1 MSNGYN
7 KERHIKI
14 FNRWLKENR
23 LYFKYMN
30 ETRQECI
37 YLKKIPYN
45 TSGYIIQRLNEE
57 EEGASA
63 IIRLTID
70 WFDLVYDLNM
80 WRCAVSR
87 WENYC
92 RFHNIE

>member
-37 YLKKIPYN
+37 YLKKN
-45 TSGYIIQRLNEE
+45 TIQYFRIYYTE
-57 EEGASA
+57 
-63 IIRLTID
+63 
-70 WFDLVYDLNM
+70 
-80 WRCAVSR
+80 
-87 WENYC
+87 
-92 RFHNIE
+92 IE